1 MNQTVWELDRER
13 QLGLAHRD
21 GFSEMLR
28 LLEVP
33 ISLPGRDRT
42 VPRQLPHRIG
52 KLVELLEQLACS
64 IETLGF
70 LGVAGAAHMSY
81 IYNPY

>member
-1 MNQTVWELDRER
+1 
-13 QLGLAHRD
+13 
-21 GFSEMLR
+21 
-28 LLEVP
+28 
-33 ISLPGRDRT
+33 
-42 VPRQLPHRIG
+42 LPHRIG

>member
-1 MNQTVWELDRER
+1 MNQTVWKLDSER

-21 GFSEMLR
+21 GFLEMLR

-42 VPRQLPHRIG
+42 VPRQLLHRIG
-52 KLVELLEQLACS
+52 KLVALLEQLACS

-81 IYNPY
+81 IYNLY